1 MKGHSAVILLPAL
14 ALCGLAGAVTLVE
27 KSNGLQYPE
36 REAGHTEL
44 EVADL
49 DLDGHLDIVSVG
61 DHGNPYVNSDEHGIM
76 VWIND
81 GSDSFALYQ
90 TGEFGYGGCAVG
102 DLDLDGLPDLAWGIH
117 HDYAPAGQIGDKLMG
132 AALGDGTGWGWTQW
146 DTGLASGGED
156 WGMFAT
162 DLADF
167 DLDGDLD
174 IVCQSFGADN
184 GVRVYENNRDGTW
197 SPVWSLTG
205 GNANYTV
212 ETGDFNGDG
221 FPDFVCTRWYPNV
234 SAFLGDGAFGFTPVS
249 AGIPDLQ
256 MVSVDVGDADGDGRD
271 DILCSIGSDSGVH
284 CYRLDTGTGQW
295 QDFSAG
301 LPSTGYWD
309 MVQLGDIDGD
319 GFQDAVVYADPSGQ
333 VFLGDGAG
341 NWTADA
347 TWSMPAPGSA
357 SAMRVEGDT
366 DHDGREDIVVQA
378 EMDGGMFERN
388 QLKLFSPWLE
398 PSALVT
404 RVVRMNGGELLVA
417 GTATDIRWVTA
428 VPPALPDATV
438 DIHLSVNGVSGPWI
452 PIVSGTQ
459 NDGHFQW
466 VVESPVSSAEC
477 RIRVVAASGAA
488 SDEDLSDGDFTIILD
503 PTGVEHEGPS
513 GVTAFVAGVAPNPSS
528 GVPVLSVERA
538 PGPAVTVRMYS
549 LDGRLVGGTGPV
561 GVPYSGPVPGGLAED
576 LPAGLYMLELTS
588 GETVEVL
595 ELLLL

>member
-1 MKGHSAVILLPAL
+1 MGRFPVFAAPAL
-14 ALCGLAGAVTLVE
+14 FAFGLAGAVTLVE
-27 KSNGLQYPE
+27 KSNGLQFPE

-44 EVADL
+44 EVADI
-49 DLDGHLDIVSVG
+49 DLDGHLDIISVG

-174 IVCQSFGADN
+174 IVCESFGSGN

-197 SPVWSLTG
+197 SPAWSLTG
-205 GNANYTV
+205 GNANYTI

-221 FPDFVCTRWYPNV
+221 FPDFVCTRWFPNV

-256 MVSVDVGDADGDGRD
+256 LVSVDAGDADGDGRD
-271 DILCSIGSDSGVH
+271 DILCSLGSDSGVH
-284 CYRLDTGTGQW
+284 CFRLDTGTGQW
-295 QDFSAG
+295 QDFSTG
-301 LPSTGYWD
+301 LPSTGYFD
-309 MVQLGDIDGD
+309 MVQMGDIDGD
-319 GFQDAVVYADPSGQ
+319 GFQDAVAYADPSGQ
-333 VFLGDGAG
+333 VFLGDGSG
-341 NWTADA
+341 GWTADA
-347 TWSMPAPGSA
+347 SWTMPAPGSA

-378 EMDGGMFERN
+378 EMAGGMFDRN

-398 PSALVT
+398 PSSFST
-404 RVVRMNGGELLVA
+404 RVVRMNGGETLVA
-417 GTATDIRWVTA
+417 GSVTEIRWATA
-428 VPPALPDATV
+428 VPPAQPDASV
-438 DIHLSVNGVSGPWI
+438 DIYLSVTGSAGPWTQ
-452 PIVSGTQ
+452 VASGTQ
-459 NDGHFQW
+459 DDGHYQW
-466 VVESPVSSAEC
+466 TVESPVSSDEC
-477 RIRVVAASGAA
+477 RIRIVAGNGAA
-488 SDEDLSDGDFTIILD
+488 SDEDVSDADFTIILD
-503 PTGVEHEGPS
+503 PTGVEEGGAPGAS
-513 GVTAFVAGVAPNPSS
+513 AIVAGTSPNPCR
-528 GVPVLSVERA
+528 GVPTLTVELA
-538 PGPAVTVRMYS
+538 PQQEAVARLYS
-549 LDGRLVGGTGPV
+549 IEGRLVGESAPFA
-561 GVPYSGPVPGGLAED
+561 VPCSGPVPGGIAED
-576 LPAGLYMLELTS
+576 LPPGLYMLEIVS
-588 GETVEVL
+588 GKATVVL